1 MARVW
6 PARLLQL
13 QSLAAQFREDPDRP
27 RLLLHD
33 IVNYLKTHTAA
44 ERVLFSEVVSLVRI
58 VVVNPATN
66 AVSERTFSAM
76 RRLETYLRSTMLQKR
91 LNTVMVLHVRKE
103 RTDSLSVVDL
113 GNEFVMNIE
122 CRCSVYTFSEKDL

>member
-1 MARVW
+1 MHGDDLDHCW
-6 PARLLQL
+6 LELQL

-58 VVVNPATN
+58 VLVNPGFEVKLTVTIN
-66 AVSERTFSAM
+66 TCVLSLCVQQQHAVPVANSA
-76 RRLETYLRSTMLQKR
+76 
-91 LNTVMVLHVRKE
+91 
-103 RTDSLSVVDL
+103 
-113 GNEFVMNIE
+113 
-122 CRCSVYTFSEKDL
+122 CSRACNLIL